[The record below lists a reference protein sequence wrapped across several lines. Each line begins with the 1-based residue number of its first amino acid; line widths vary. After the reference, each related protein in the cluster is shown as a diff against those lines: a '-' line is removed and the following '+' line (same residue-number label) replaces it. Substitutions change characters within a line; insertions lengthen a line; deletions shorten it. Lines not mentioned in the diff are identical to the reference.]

1 MAAAAAEEAAAPT
14 WQWPELELQGP
25 PPELL
30 LWLAR
35 QYGRRSDCSSADCRD
50 EKLRH
55 GNFLKGVKWSPDGAC
70 FLTCSE
76 DTSLRVFDLLT
87 SGRNDGLGRRDRVRL
102 LLVPPHVRLREHPVH
117 LWDAVSG
124 EADLPVADIERAA
137 AGHCCLQLRCTY
149 RAYDHLDEVTAAH
162 SLAFTPAGDKL
173 YCGYNKIIRVFD
185 TSIPGRDFQQHS
197 TLTKARDGQNGILSC
212 LAFSPADACTFA
224 AGSYNRTTG
233 IYDSRTCEALL
244 ILHGQVG
251 GVTQASSDSCR
262 KLQTIARNFQQTA
275 ITYTQVDVRSFL
287 SFDEELLHLQDPY
300 ILCWDVRQSSTVIY
314 KMHRAAE
321 GTNQRIAF
329 DIEPCGRHLATGG
342 QHGEVRIFDLFTGE
356 QVSSFHAAPDTVN
369 GCSFHPWL
377 PLAATSSGQRQYN
390 LTLPQES
397 DSEED
402 KDGSP
407 SAALEG
413 RGGNCVAVW
422 RFQCK
427 QPDDTLP
434 ESILEGE
441 ALTSSHVVESNL
453 SSTKEHK
460 EPEEAAAEALQ
471 CSTVH
476 IEPEVAT
483 PDTMTSC

>member
-1 MAAAAAEEAAAPT
+1 MAAATAEVAAAPT
-14 WQWPELELQGP
+14 WEWPELELQGP

-35 QYGRRSDCSSADCRD
+35 QYERRSDCGSANRRD

-76 DTSLRVFDLLT
+76 DTSLRVFDLPVDVLAREPMDTATSPEDDSLT
-87 SGRNDGLGRRDRVRL
+87 AAMTAWEGETVYNFCWYPCMSASDPSSCVFASTC
-102 LLVPPHVRLREHPVH
+102 REHPVH

-124 EADLPVADIERAA
+124 EVDLPAADIERAA
-137 AGHCCLQLRCTY
+137 AGHCRLQLRCTY

-212 LAFSPADACTFA
+212 LAFSPADASTFA

-262 KLQTIARNFQQTA
+262 KLQGVMCNFQQMA
-275 ITYTQVDVRSFL
+275 ITYTQVDVNGFL
-287 SFDEELLHLQDPY
+287 SCDQELLHLQDPY

-314 KMHRAAE
+314 KMLRAAE

-342 QHGEVRIFDLFTGE
+342 QHGEVRIFDLSTGE

-390 LTLPQES
+390 LTLPQDS

-402 KDGSP
+402 KDDSRT
-407 SAALEG
+407 AALAGLAGEEI
-413 RGGNCVAVW
+413 VW
-422 RFQCK
+422 QSGDFSASGPMIPCQKAYQKVKR
-427 QPDDTLP
+427 
-434 ESILEGE
+434 
-441 ALTSSHVVESNL
+441 
-453 SSTKEHK
+453 
-460 EPEEAAAEALQ
+460 
-471 CSTVH
+471 
-476 IEPEVAT
+476 
-483 PDTMTSC
+483 

>member
-1 MAAAAAEEAAAPT
+1 MATAAAEEAAAPT

-35 QYGRRSDCSSADCRD
+35 QYERRSDCSSANRRD

-76 DTSLRVFDLLT
+76 DTSLRVFDLPVDVLAREPLDTATSPEEDSLT
-87 SGRNDGLGRRDRVRL
+87 AAMTAWEGETVYDFCWYPCMSASDPSSCVFASTC
-102 LLVPPHVRLREHPVH
+102 REHPVH

-137 AGHCCLQLRCTY
+137 AGHCRLQLRCTY

-212 LAFSPADACTFA
+212 LAFSPADASTFA

-262 KLQTIARNFQQTA
+262 KLQTIMCNFQQTA
-275 ITYTQVDVRSFL
+275 ITYTQADV
-287 SFDEELLHLQDPY
+287 
-300 ILCWDVRQSSTVIY
+300 

-342 QHGEVRIFDLFTGE
+342 QHGEVRIFDLSTGE

-402 KDGSP
+402 EDDRRTAP
-407 SAALEG
+407 SAGKVEPSQCIL
-413 RGGNCVAVW
+413 RGSFRIHNQAGEEIVW
-422 RFQCK
+422 QSGDFNASGPMIPCQKAYQKVKR
-427 QPDDTLP
+427 
-434 ESILEGE
+434 
-441 ALTSSHVVESNL
+441 
-453 SSTKEHK
+453 
-460 EPEEAAAEALQ
+460 
-471 CSTVH
+471 
-476 IEPEVAT
+476 
-483 PDTMTSC
+483 